1 MNPFFTALSGFYIF
15 GIFYWAD
22 SPAVQQ
28 IGVFNPYSL
37 LHVPLYGILTGLLV
51 LAFSP
56 AEGRIEAR
64 HLIGAGL
71 TAMAVAVLDEIHQMF
86 IPNRNASVLDVLLD
100 GVGIGLVMGWMP
112 RDSLQSLDRLRKRI
126 WK

>member
-1 MNPFFTALSGFYIF
+1 MNPFFSILSGAYIF

-22 SPAVQQ
+22 SPTVQQ
-28 IGVFNPYSL
+28 IGVFNPLSL
-37 LHVPLYGILTGLLV
+37 LHVPLYGILTGLLI

-56 AEGRIEAR
+56 AEGRIESR
-64 HLIGAGL
+64 LLVGAGL
-71 TAMAVAVLDEIHQMF
+71 AAMVVAVLDEVHQMF

-112 RDSLQSLDRLRKRI
+112 RDSLQSLDLLRRRI